1 VWTFEQIA
9 RQKGYSIIAG
19 IDEAGR
25 GPLAGPVVAAA
36 VILGEDFSVNEI
48 KDSKQLSS
56 SKRSRLHDDIHLHA
70 YEIGVGMVSHEKI
83 DEINILQAARL
94 SMLNAVTQLKTSP
107 EYLLIDGINPI
118 ETELPQETIKKGDQ
132 RSISI
137 AAASIIAKVERD
149 RIMSKYALDYPEYGF
164 DQHKGYPTRQHRE
177 AIKKYG
183 ICPIHRKTFKGCN

>member
-1 VWTFEQIA
+1 MWTFEQIA